1 MQSMTG
7 AMNDIKTSS
16 DAIAKIIKTIDEIA
30 FQTNVLARNAAVEA
44 ARAGEAGMGIRW
56 PLAELAIGEVSGR
69 AGVVAHFHE
78 DARPSWAFMETGREG
93 LFLCRPGS

>member
-1 MQSMTG
+1 
-7 AMNDIKTSS
+7 
-16 DAIAKIIKTIDEIA
+16 
-30 FQTNVLARNAAVEA
+30 LAQ
-44 ARAGEAGMGIRW
+44 
-56 PLAELAIGEVSGR
+56 LAIGEVSGR